1 MAIRTVRP
9 RLPIV
14 LGLVLGMSGC
24 VFKPHVEY
32 LKPAVQGTV
41 LEDGKPI
48 PGVQL
53 FLAKSVIADD
63 PCAEVGEVVPVTP
76 DGRFSWDAVQV
87 SRLTDSALNP
97 VHLRGKVTLLCI
109 RHPEKGV
116 LMGTAMVTRQHRP
129 SSVRLSCDTARP
141 LALGSRGIST
151 MVTRGQHCDGV
162 ETRDQE

>member
-1 MAIRTVRP
+1 VAIRPVRP

-32 LKPAVQGTV
+32 LTPAVQGSV

-53 FLAKSVIADD
+53 FLAKSAIGAN
-63 PCAEVGEVVPVTP
+63 PCAEAGEVVPVTP
-76 DGRFSWDAVQV
+76 DGRFSWDAVQE
-87 SRLTDSALNP
+87 SRLMDSALNP
-97 VHLRGKVTLLCI
+97 VHLRGKLTMLCI

-116 LMGTAMVTRQHRP
+116 LMGTAMVTRLHRP
-129 SSVRLSCDTARP
+129 SSVRLFCDTARP
-141 LALGSRGIST
+141 LALGARGIST

-162 ETRDQE
+162 EIRGQE